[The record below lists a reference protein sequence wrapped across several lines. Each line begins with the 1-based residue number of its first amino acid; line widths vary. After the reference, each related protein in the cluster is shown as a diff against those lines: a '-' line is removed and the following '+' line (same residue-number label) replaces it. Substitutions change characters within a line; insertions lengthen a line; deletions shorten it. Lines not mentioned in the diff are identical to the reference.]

1 MPYPPTDAHSLNRPA
16 ARPDGPLR
24 VLVADGYADTAW
36 TLAAVLRSFG
46 EDARHAC
53 DGPGALRVALEFLP
67 DVVIMD
73 VDLPGL
79 SGYDVARQMRAA
91 DELSSAMLVAVTGYQ
106 DDRHRCLAHEAGF
119 DQYLLKPVSPEEF
132 PVLLSVAARRTR
144 NLTGNG
150 RPPQEREAGPCAE
163 C

>member
-1 MPYPPTDAHSLNRPA
+1 MRYPPTAADSLSLPA
-16 ARPDGPLR
+16 SRPDGPLR

-53 DGPGALRVALEFLP
+53 DGPGALRAALEFLP

-79 SGYDVARQMRAA
+79 SGYEVARQMRAA
-91 DELSSAMLVAVTGYQ
+91 DEFRSTLLVAVTGYQ

-119 DQYLLKPVSPEEF
+119 DQYLLKPVPPEEF
-132 PVLLSVAARRTR
+132 PVLLSVAARRPR
-144 NLTGNG
+144 NITGNG
-150 RPPQEREAGPCAE
+150 RSPQETEEGPCAE